1 MSLNVMTNYFKYIFY
16 RKFMNSIRPE
26 DSSEDDLSSDESRPR
41 NRRRHGGQKKV
52 IKAPSNTNLGMIY

>member
-1 MSLNVMTNYFKYIFY
+1 MTKYFKYIFY

-52 IKAPSNTNLGMIY
+52 IKAPSSTNLGMIYWE